1 MTDIKRKA
9 PVKVRCA
16 EAADL
21 VPLQKFFRQAAGE
34 VAEGMKCLPNG
45 SKGIYPS
52 AQMIEDA
59 VRHHKVFIA
68 LGENLP
74 EEFHTSD
81 GYIMG
86 GSGGHSDTAAGAKLS
101 MIIAPMF
108 RARLPIVTDKV
119 TCISTPGKDID
130 VLVTQG
136 GIAVNPAKAE
146 LRDRLVAAGLPVV
159 DIHQLKEKTERITGT
174 PPKTAS
180 ARRTVATAIYRD
192 GTQIDEIRQV
202 GK

>member
-86 GSGGHSDTAAGAKLS
+86 GMISNHEYNPAFRDVKWNAELKDEDTAYWHCLRVLNACQGRGVARSIITEAIRLEREAGARAVRFDTVIGNDNAIHLYETIGFDNRGIYPVYEEDIGMHES
-101 MIIAPMF
+101 IMYEMIF
-108 RARLPIVTDKV
+108 
-119 TCISTPGKDID
+119 
-130 VLVTQG
+130 
-136 GIAVNPAKAE
+136 
-146 LRDRLVAAGLPVV
+146 
-159 DIHQLKEKTERITGT
+159 
-174 PPKTAS
+174 
-180 ARRTVATAIYRD
+180 
-192 GTQIDEIRQV
+192 
-202 GK
+202 